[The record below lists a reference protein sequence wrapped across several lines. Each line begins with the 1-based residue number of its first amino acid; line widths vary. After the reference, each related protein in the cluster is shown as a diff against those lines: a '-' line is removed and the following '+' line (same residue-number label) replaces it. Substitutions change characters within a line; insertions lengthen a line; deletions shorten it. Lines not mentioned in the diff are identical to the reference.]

1 MGHVC
6 TSPKRFYEQGGSLGF
21 ELSRFRIIISI
32 VFIMR
37 QFFSL
42 HFHFCSSLEVHAMP
56 FLFKLNFDC
65 LNPLL

>member
-6 TSPKRFYEQGGSLGF
+6 TSPKRFYEQGGFLGF

-37 QFFSL
+37 QFFFFAFS
-42 HFHFCSSLEVHAMP
+42 
-56 FLFKLNFDC
+56 FL
-65 LNPLL
+65 